1 SGWRERGYLHYEH
14 LTDEELT
21 ESPFQ
26 TIFPNI
32 AISPSA
38 DGFDVYRW
46 EPHPRDPEKCFFD
59 LWTMAYPVEGQEE
72 YVKRTAKVPVKLEEA
87 AYDERQ
93 YDDGLGVA
101 DLADQVVFQD
111 WQLTAGQRA
120 GWRSRGYQEP
130 YLAAQETRVRRFH
143 EVLNDYLAG
152 NPPGR

>member
-1 SGWRERGYLHYEH
+1 MKQHILTALVLGGIAGSVACGPGIAPQSLHDARDAYGEAER
-14 LTDEELT
+14 
-21 ESPFQ
+21 SKA
-26 TIFPNI
+26 N
-32 AISPSA
+32 
-38 DGFDVYRW
+38 DV
-46 EPHPRDPEKCFFD
+46 
-59 LWTMAYPVEGQEE
+59 A
-72 YVKRTAKVPVKLEEA
+72 PVKLEEA
-87 AYDERQ
+87 EYDERE

-152 NPPGR
+152 DDGRSHAALRSWP